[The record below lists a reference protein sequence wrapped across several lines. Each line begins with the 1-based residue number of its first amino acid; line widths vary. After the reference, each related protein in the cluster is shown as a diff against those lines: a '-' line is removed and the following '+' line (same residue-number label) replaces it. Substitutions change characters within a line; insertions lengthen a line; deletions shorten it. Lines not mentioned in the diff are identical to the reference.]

1 MINHALEYLN
11 DYNFSVIPVRG
22 DKKPLIKWEEY
33 QKRKPTIDEVKT
45 WWTKYPNAMIG
56 IVCGKI
62 SGILG
67 IDIDSETGKEEIEK
81 FLPEFLEIPV
91 AETPSKG
98 QHLYLEYPPGNGRIG
113 PVVGLFSGVDV
124 RAEGSY
130 LVAPP
135 SVNLKG
141 IAYRWIV
148 PLSKK
153 CPLPATPSLLIKLI
167 KDNNALK
174 TGKIGEN
181 DVCLNPQT
189 STTSTKFYISLDE
202 GNRDE
207 TFFHV
212 ANTLIKGG
220 ESEEN
225 VSKIL
230 EYLNN
235 SSNPP
240 FPEKELIIK
249 IKSALDRSERR
260 QRNLSGEV
268 RAWVDSTFGN
278 IYSTEVRKLLQIST
292 IQEVKNLSIIFKRL
306 CDEGILERL
315 SKNGSFRRVEN
326 KAEEIDIFS
335 DTDTPLNLNYP
346 LGIESFVHTM
356 PKSIIIIAGE
366 SDAGKTAFL
375 LNFSSLNLDY
385 YPITYFS
392 SEMGPTE
399 LKDRISKFT
408 RPITDWKK
416 VLFKDRGSNFQ
427 DVIEP
432 DKINI
437 IDYLELADDFYKV
450 GGQIKAIFDKLKKG
464 IALIALQKKIGSE
477 FARGGDFTMEKA
489 RLYITLSRDNICKII
504 KAKNWVNSMV
514 KPTGKQRKYILL
526 HGCEFR
532 TKSNWEMEGQENE

>member
-1 MINHALEYLN
+1 MNECLTAALLYESMG
-11 DYNFSVIPVRG
+11 FSVIPCNPSEEEEKG
-22 DKKPLIKWEEY
+22 KKPFIRWERY
-33 QKRKPTIDEVKT
+33 QKERAAPDQIKE
-45 WWTKYPNAMIG
+45 WWAKWPAAMIG
-56 IVCGKI
+56 IVTGEI
-62 SGILG
+62 SGLFVV
-67 IDIDSETGKEEIEK
+67 DADSEEAKEK
-81 FLPEFLEIPV
+81 FETLIPESLEIPV
-91 AETPSKG
+91 VKTPRGYHYYFKYQQGITNSN
-98 QHLYLEYPPGNGRIG
+98 NGILHVRG
-113 PVVGLFSGVDV
+113 SGGFVI
-124 RAEGSY
+124 
-130 LVAPP
+130 APP
-135 SVNLKG
+135 SKRSNGNTYLWQLEICRIPPPDPPIVIFNLFKNQALTDADFKG
-141 IAYRWIV
+141 ID
-148 PLSKK
+148 KK
-153 CPLPATPSLLIKLI
+153 KRLQ
-167 KDNNALK
+167 D
-174 TGKIGEN
+174 
-181 DVCLNPQT
+181 
-189 STTSTKFYISLDE
+189 STISTKFYISLDE

-235 SSNPP
+235 STTPP
-240 FPEKELIIK
+240 FPEKELKIK

-260 QRNLSGEV
+260 QRNLSREV
-268 RAWVDSTFGN
+268 RDWVDSTFGN
-278 IYSTEVRKLLQIST
+278 IYSTEVKKLLQIST
-292 IQEVKNLSIIFKRL
+292 IQEEKNLSIIFKRL
-306 CDEGILERL
+306 CDEKVLERL

-326 KAEEIDIFS
+326 IAEEIDIFS
-335 DTDTPLNLNYP
+335 DTDNPLNLNYP

-399 LKDRISKFT
+399 LKDRISKFS
-408 RPITDWKK
+408 RPIQDWKK
-416 VLFKDRGSNFQ
+416 VSFKERSSNFQ

-450 GGQIKAIFDKLKKG
+450 GGQIKAIFDKLNKG

-477 FARGGDFTMEKA
+477 LARGGDFTMEKA
-489 RLYITLSRDNICKII
+489 RLYITLSRNNICKII
-504 KAKNWVNSMV
+504 KAKNWVSSMV